1 MPFRNPKDYREGRRL
16 LFCHAIMVPFITYML
31 CFCVTRK
38 VWERFI
44 EICNQNKSLF
54 GITWSHLRSQLD
66 GVELKKTYVLN
77 PLAPEF
83 IPRQYHGEPYIRL
96 PSLLGPYGGTG
107 PGLLPSLHFPP
118 GPQHPVPPYVA
129 PSVYPYQVYYYPP
142 PHQPSNPSL
151 YPLQPPLL
159 YPPPGGPLPP
169 LNPWSLSYP
178 PAPGSM
184 FSGHGPGPNTPVGW
198 PTNVTPASLKKKAPV
213 PPPLP
218 SSPPPPPPQPPD
230 SRPEANPPTNRIP
243 GGSGLKPVSFTL
255 TPQGP
260 SSASPGIG
268 YNFEH

>member
-1 MPFRNPKDYREGRRL
+1 
-16 LFCHAIMVPFITYML
+16 ML
-31 CFCVTRK
+31 CFCVIRK

-159 YPPPGGPLPP
+159 YPPPSGPLPP

-184 FSGHGPGPNTPVGW
+184 FSGHGLGPNTPVGW
-198 PTNVTPASLKKKAPV
+198 PTNVTPASLKKKASA

-218 SSPPPPPPQPPD
+218 LSPPPPPPPPQPPD

-243 GGSGLKPVSFTL
+243 SGSGLKPGSFTL